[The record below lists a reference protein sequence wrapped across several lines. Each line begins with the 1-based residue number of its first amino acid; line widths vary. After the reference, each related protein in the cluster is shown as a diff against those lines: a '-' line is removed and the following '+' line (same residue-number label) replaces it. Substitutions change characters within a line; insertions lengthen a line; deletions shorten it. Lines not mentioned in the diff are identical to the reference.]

1 MASDT
6 EKILLIYESNLNQLT
21 AEHQKLHI
29 EMQKTDVKAKATADS
44 MISSFSSVGNV
55 LGDVKKE
62 ASNVASEFASG
73 LGALA
78 VASAIAGLIKVCV
91 DLVDSFKS
99 VTKQTET
106 VTEAIEKS
114 KKSITDNTNRIAE
127 GYFKIQQAVG
137 NLSKKEAEAAIL
149 SVKNSQERK
158 DRIQQFS
165 NDYVRLAGEIGIS
178 IDRLNKKGGLA
189 RGVDP
194 NEVLKIRRF
203 NIEYKKLQTDFQKDL
218 RILTARQISDDAVL
232 RAQDA
237 AKKLEDLRARQKKEA
252 AESERLL
259 KEELDKL
266 KKINSDFAKNGGFE
280 LSIPVLDVKRQ
291 FRQQKEVEDKLKA
304 SQKRIAENFKKS
316 QEQQVE
322 AAIRAAEKMR
332 EIEKAKQGIQQET
345 INVLI
350 QSLDL
355 LRQSNEK
362 RTTSE
367 LDEAQKRSDNE
378 VEKFDNA
385 LKRREISQEEYD
397 KNVSSAR
404 KKQAQEER
412 EIKRRTFESN
422 KQISLIQTIISTAQA
437 TIAALGNIPY
447 TPANIGLAAAT
458 AAAGAVQI
466 ALIESQPTPKFAKGV
481 VGIKGPG
488 TPTSD
493 EIPAWL
499 SVGESVIKERATK
512 RNTGLLSAMNNDKE
526 QEYIQEFYIAPALK
540 KQIIKIQQEKDKSFA
555 QNIANSSMVNF
566 QFKDGRLLDSL
577 KQSRKN
583 DKEIGRYIAN
593 AIKSLPQYN
602 ARKN

>member
-62 ASNVASEFASG
+62 ASNVASEFANG

-252 AESERLL
+252 AERERLL

-304 SQKRIAENFKKS
+304 SQKRIAENFKNS

-322 AAIRAAEKMR
+322 AARRAAEKMR
-332 EIEKAKQGIQQET
+332 EIEKAKQDIQQET

-397 KNVSSAR
+397 ENVKAERKRFEKEQELINRKAFQRNKNIAEIEAGINAALAVTKALSSAPP
-404 KKQAQEER
+404 
-412 EIKRRTFESN
+412 
-422 KQISLIQTIISTAQA
+422 
-437 TIAALGNIPY
+437 PY
-447 TPANIGLAAAT
+447 NLVLAGLAAA
-458 AAAGAVQI
+458 AAAVQI
-466 ALIESQPTPKFAKGV
+466 ALIENAPEPKFAKGV

-488 TPTSD
+488 TETSD
-493 EIPAWL
+493 DIRARL
-499 SVGESVIKERATK
+499 SVGESVITAKGTK
-512 RNTGLLSAMNNDKE
+512 RTAPLLEAINKGTEMSFIEEM
-526 QEYIQEFYIAPALK
+526 YIAPALK